1 MSEAP
6 LTHTQPDTAP
16 AAHRHATT
24 YLLWIVGLLLLAL
37 LTWRMIDNNDSRP
50 GVGQPAPDFD
60 IVFYDGYEWETQSQ
74 MRLSDFRGQVVL
86 LNFWASWCVECR
98 DEAPLLEDI
107 WRQYADRGVVLLG
120 LAYSDTDTKARVY
133 LESFG
138 ITYPNAPDLRLKASD
153 AYGLTGVPETFIIG
167 PDGTVAF
174 MRIGP
179 VTAPELTSVLESL
192 LAAEDDQS

>member
-6 LTHTQPDTAP
+6 LTHTS
-16 AAHRHATT
+16 AAATPTTRHTPTT
-24 YLLWIVGLLLLAL
+24 YLLWAVGLLLLAL
-37 LTWRMIDNNDSRP
+37 LTWRMVDNNDSRP
-50 GVGQPAPDFD
+50 AVGRPAPDFD
-60 IVFYDGYEWETQSQ
+60 IVFYDGYAWETRPQ
-74 MRLSDFRGQVVL
+74 MRLSDFRGQVVV

-98 DEAPLLEDI
+98 DEAPMLEDL

-120 LAYSDTDTKARVY
+120 LAYSDTDTKAHAY

-138 ITYPNAPDLRLKASD
+138 VTYPNAPDLRLKASD

-167 PDGTVAF
+167 PDGAIAF

-192 LAAEDDQS
+192 LADGQS